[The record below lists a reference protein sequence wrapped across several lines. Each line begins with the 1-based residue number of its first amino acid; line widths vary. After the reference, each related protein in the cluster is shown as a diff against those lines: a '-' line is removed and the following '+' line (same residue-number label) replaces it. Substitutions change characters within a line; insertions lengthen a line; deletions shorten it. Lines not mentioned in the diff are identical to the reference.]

1 MKRPCRRAGGVMPA
15 PPIPRLLRHRVGAF
29 VVAMLVVAMGTVFW
43 PAAPAAAAPPLQDQC
58 STQRW
63 QDPSQW
69 QECVGKLKELSS
81 DEVQCVTA
89 PTPEPPDSGRAGWF
103 ATKPDVPPTRVDG
116 KFTSHGYGGYDFTT
130 YDIGCVPTVMNPAS
144 NSENSA
150 PTGHYM
156 FPIVISAAPEAVCE
170 TA

>member
-43 PAAPAAAAPPLQDQC
+43 PATPAAAAPPLQDQC

-69 QECVGKLKELSS
+69 QEGVGKLHGLAS
-81 DEVQCVTA
+81 DRAQCVMA
-89 PTPEPPDSGRAGWF
+89 PSPEAPDSGMGGWVL
-103 ATKPDVPPTRVDG
+103 TRPHDPP
-116 KFTSHGYGGYDFTT
+116 
-130 YDIGCVPTVMNPAS
+130 
-144 NSENSA
+144 
-150 PTGHYM
+150 GHADRPFM
-156 FPIVISAAPEAVCE
+156 
-170 TA
+170 